1 MTVNLSVYS
10 LLVFAYILMVFNWFV
25 MIRKYEKL
33 NKENEELK
41 ESIFILRHYLKEY
54 LTQEETNED
63 SFKG

>member
-1 MTVNLSVYS
+1 MTVSLSAYS

-25 MIRKYEKL
+25 MFRKYEKL
-33 NKENEELK
+33 NNENEELK

>member
-1 MTVNLSVYS
+1 MTVNLSAYS

-41 ESIFILRHYLKEY
+41 ESICILRHYLKEY

>member
-1 MTVNLSVYS
+1 MTVSLSAYS

-25 MIRKYEKL
+25 MFRKYEKL
-33 NKENEELK
+33 NKENEDLK